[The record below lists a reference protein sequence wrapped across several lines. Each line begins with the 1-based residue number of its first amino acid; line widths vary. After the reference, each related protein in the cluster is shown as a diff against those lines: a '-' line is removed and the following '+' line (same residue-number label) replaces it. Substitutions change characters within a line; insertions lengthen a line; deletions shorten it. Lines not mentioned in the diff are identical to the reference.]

1 MPDLIEPV
9 AETPQNIG
17 LTFRR
22 FVVALCCVAYHQA
35 LQADLKWGRDSAG
48 RLARSVAINL
58 RERDAQALFDTD
70 DDTDYALSKLPLA
83 VFEREMRWFIE
94 TYTLVPDDE
103 FEDAFAVLA
112 DPQTQE
118 HPNGNP
124 YAESAVE
131 AAETIKGSLEA
142 FVEKLPKWLRR
153 IIDTAMEIA
162 KLAKLGF

>member
-35 LQADLKWGRDSAG
+35 LQADLEWGRDSAG
-48 RLARSVAINL
+48 RMARSVAINL
-58 RERDAQALFDTD
+58 PQQDAQALFDTD
-70 DDTDYALSKLPLA
+70 DLLSALPLA
-83 VFEREMRWFIE
+83 VFEREMLWFID
-94 TYTLVPDDE
+94 TYTRIPDDE
-103 FEDAFAVLA
+103 FESAFADLA

-118 HPNGNP
+118 RPNGNP

-131 AAETIKGSLEA
+131 AAETVKDSLEA
-142 FVEKLPKWLRR
+142 LIDKLPKWLKK
-153 IIDTAMEIA
+153 IIDVAMEVA